1 MGISIL
7 RSGLPFSQGLRRVI
21 RDVPIGGIL
30 IQSDPKTGEPLLLK
44 SDLPH
49 CVRSRETNGDVWCLL
64 LDSHMGTGAAASE
77 LYLPSVQ
84 YKQEV
89 NIRGMSV
96 MAIRVLLD
104 HGISQDRII
113 FLTYLISRS
122 ASYSVLHAF
131 PDIQI
136 VTAAIDPGLDEV
148 KIPYMPGSLML
159 GEAAGEGDFAV
170 RLVDQLGHE
179 EKKKGDDVKDLLK
192 TDEELAADGFKM
204 NVLKGIEELKFSR
217 KQKRANSSTGEKRA
231 WVISPGEYAIVIVV
245 ECLAHQQ

>member
-1 MGISIL
+1 MGVSIL

-49 CVRSRETNGDVWCLL
+49 CLRSRETNGDVRCLL
-64 LDSHMGTGAAASE
+64 LDSQMGTGAAASE
-77 LYLPSVQ
+77 FYPPSSINMKLI
-84 YKQEV
+84 YEG
-89 NIRGMSV
+89 ILV

-122 ASYSVLHAF
+122 ASYSVLRAF
-131 PDIQI
+131 PNIQI

-148 KIPYMPGSLML
+148 KIPYMPGSLIM

-179 EKKKGDDVKDLLK
+179 EDKKGDRVKDLLK
-192 TDEELAADGFKM
+192 TDEEMAADGFKM
-204 NVLKGIEELKFSR
+204 NILKGTEELKFSR
-217 KQKRANSSTGEKRA
+217 KHKRTHSPTGEKRA
-231 WVISPGEYAIVIVV
+231 WVISPGEYAIVIGIKGH
-245 ECLAHQQ
+245 AHQQ